1 MLLYT
6 FFIFF
11 LLKNKEMNQLTF
23 SEKDLQQIKALGITE
38 KKVRAQI
45 AFFKHGVVFQKLI
58 RPCRIGDGILKISE
72 HEFPELLNKHQEG
85 AHKGRFLKFVPASGV
100 ASRMFDALMKC
111 LKSDS
116 RVHRKKIIQ
125 RAEAGDQ
132 EAKQVLSFVNGIT
145 RFAFYDDLKSVLV
158 RTELTM
164 DDVLAQGEYTHLIEA
179 LVTDRGLNY
188 ANLPKGLLKFHAY
201 PEGCRTALEEHLVE
215 AISYVQDQQGI
226 CRLHF
231 TVSPEH
237 YKRFMHHFEA
247 VRAHY
252 ETKYRVRF
260 HVDFSFQKPSTN
272 TIAVDMNNEPFREK
286 DGKLVFRPGGHGALI
301 ENLNDIQGDIIYIKN
316 IDNIVPDPLKGETF
330 LWKKILGGLLIQI
343 QEKIFTYLKKLKRQK
358 EKQVVE
364 KTLEF
369 ARNQLFIL
377 PPQGKQLKSLNEKRE
392 FLLKKLNCPIRIGG
406 MVKNQGEPGGG
417 PFWVQGKNGFLSLQ
431 TVENAQVDMKSAEQQ
446 KIWNAATHFSPVD
459 FVCGV
464 RDYKGNPFDLKHYVD
479 QDAVFISQK
488 SKDGRTLKALEL
500 PGLWNGGMADW
511 ISLFVEVPLITFN
524 PVKTINDLL
533 RKEHQP

>member
-1 MLLYT
+1 
-6 FFIFF
+6 
-11 LLKNKEMNQLTF
+11 MNQLTF
-23 SEKDLQQIKALGITE
+23 NKKDLGQMKALGITE
-38 KKVRAQI
+38 KEVRAHI
-45 AFFKHGVVFQKLI
+45 ASFKRGSFFQKLI
-58 RPCRIGDGILKISE
+58 RPCTLGDGIISISE
-72 HEFPELLNKHQEG
+72 KEIPQLLRKHQDG
-85 AHKGRFLKFVPASGV
+85 ACQGRLLKFVPASGA
-100 ASRMFDALMKC
+100 ASRMFDALMKA
-111 LKSDS
+111 LKSDP
-116 RVHRKKIIQ
+116 RLHREEIARK
-125 RAEAGDQ
+125 AEAGDQ

-145 RFAFYDDLKSVLV
+145 RFAFYDDLKSVLA

-188 ANLPKGLLKFHAY
+188 VNLPKGLLTFHAY

-215 AISYVQDQQGI
+215 AIAYVQDQTGI
-226 CRLHF
+226 CRIHF

-237 YKRFMHHFEA
+237 HERFMHHFEVVKA
-247 VRAHY
+247 RY
-252 ETKYRVRF
+252 ETKSRVRF
-260 HVDFSFQKPSTN
+260 HVDFSIQKLSTN
-272 TIAVDMNNEPFREK
+272 TIAVDINNEPFREK

-343 QEKIFTYLKKLKRQK
+343 QEKIFTYLEKLERQK
-358 EKQVVE
+358 ENKVVE
-364 KTLEF
+364 EALEF
-369 ARNQLFIL
+369 AEKQLFIL
-377 PPQGKQLKSLNEKRE
+377 PPEKKLGSKNAIRE
-392 FLLKKLNCPIRIGG
+392 FLLKKLNRPIRIGG

-417 PFWVQGKNGFLSLQ
+417 PFWVQGENDSLSLQ

-446 KIWNAATHFSPVD
+446 KIWGTATHFSPVD

-464 RDYKGNPFDLKHYVD
+464 RDYKGNPFDLKRYVD

-488 SKDGRTLKALEL
+488 SKDGRALKALEL
-500 PGLWNGGMADW
+500 PGLWNGGMSDW
-511 ISLFVEVPLITFN
+511 ISIFVEVPLITFN

>member
-1 MLLYT
+1 
-6 FFIFF
+6 
-11 LLKNKEMNQLTF
+11 MNQLTF
-23 SEKDLQQIKALGITE
+23 NEKDLGQMKALGITE
-38 KKVRAQI
+38 KKVRAHI
-45 AFFKHGVVFQKLI
+45 AIFKRGSFFQKLI
-58 RPCRIGDGILKISE
+58 RPCTLGDGIISIAE
-72 HEFPELLNKHQEG
+72 KEIPQLLRKHQEG
-85 AHKGRFLKFVPASGV
+85 ACQGRLLKFVPASGA
-100 ASRMFDALMKC
+100 ASRMFDVLMKC
-111 LKSDS
+111 LKSYS
-116 RVHRKKIIQ
+116 RVHRKEIIQ
-125 RAEAGDQ
+125 RAGAGDQ
-132 EAKQVLSFVNGIT
+132 EAKEVLSFVDGIK
-145 RFAFYDDLKSVLV
+145 RFAFYDDLKSVLA
-158 RTELTM
+158 RTGLTV
-164 DDVLAQGEYTHLIEA
+164 DDLLAQCEYKHLIEA

-215 AISYVQDQQGI
+215 AIAYVQDQAGI
-226 CRLHF
+226 CRIDF

-237 YKRFMHHFEA
+237 QERFVHHLKA
-247 VRAHY
+247 VKMHY

-260 HVDFSFQKPSTN
+260 HVDFSIQKLSTN
-272 TIAVDMNNEPFREK
+272 TVAVDINNKPFREK

-316 IDNIVPDPLKGETF
+316 IDNIVLDPLKGETF

-343 QEKIFTYLKKLKRQK
+343 QEKIFTYLKKLERQK
-358 EKQVVE
+358 ENKVVE
-364 KTLEF
+364 EVLEF
-369 ARNQLFIL
+369 AGKQLFI
-377 PPQGKQLKSLNEKRE
+377 PPPKKKLGSKNELRE
-392 FLLKKLNCPIRIGG
+392 FLLKKLNRPIRIGG

-417 PFWVQGKNGFLSLQ
+417 PFWVQGENGSLSLQ

-446 KIWNAATHFSPVD
+446 KIWGAATHFSPVD

-464 RDYKGNPFDLKHYVD
+464 RDYKGSPFDLKRYVD

-488 SKDGRTLKALEL
+488 SKDGRALKALEL

>member
-1 MLLYT
+1 
-6 FFIFF
+6 
-11 LLKNKEMNQLTF
+11 MNQLIF
-23 SEKDLQQIKALGITE
+23 SEKDLRQIKALGITKE
-38 KKVRAQI
+38 KLRNQI
-45 AFFKHGVVFQKLI
+45 AFFKQGIVFQKLI
-58 RPCRIGDGILKISE
+58 RPCTIEDGILKISE
-72 HEFPELLNKHQEG
+72 HEIPELLKNHQDG
-85 AHKGRFLKFVPASGV
+85 AHKGRLLKFVPASGA
-100 ASRMFDALMKC
+100 ASRMFDALMKA
-111 LKSDS
+111 LRSDS
-116 RVHRKKIIQ
+116 RLRREEISRK
-125 RAEAGDQ
+125 AEAGNQ
-132 EAKQVLSFVNGIT
+132 EAKEVLAFVDGIT
-145 RFAFYDDLKSVLV
+145 RFAFYDDLKSVLA
-158 RTELTM
+158 RTALTM

-215 AISYVQDQQGI
+215 AISYVQDQARI

-237 YKRFMHHFEA
+237 HVRFMHHFEA

-286 DGKLVFRPGGHGALI
+286 DGKLIFRPGGHGALI

-316 IDNIVPDPLKGETF
+316 IDNIFPDPLKGETF

-343 QEKIFTYLKKLKRQK
+343 QEKIFSYLKKLERQK
-358 EKQVVE
+358 ENKVVE
-364 KTLEF
+364 EALEF
-369 ARNQLFIL
+369 AGKQLFIT
-377 PPQGKQLKSLNEKRE
+377 PPKKKLGSKKEIRE
-392 FLLKKLNCPIRIGG
+392 FLLKKLNRPIRIGG

-431 TVENAQVDMKSAEQQ
+431 TVENAQVDMKSPEQQ
-446 KIWNAATHFSPVD
+446 KIWNMATHFSPVD

-464 RDYKGNPFDLKHYVD
+464 RDYKGNPFDLKRYVD

-488 SKDGRTLKALEL
+488 SKDGRALKALEL

-511 ISLFVEVPLITFN
+511 ITIFVEVPLITFN

>member
-1 MLLYT
+1 MEHFTL
-6 FFIFF
+6 
-11 LLKNKEMNQLTF
+11 N
-23 SEKDLQQIKALGITE
+23 EKDMQQIKALGITE

-58 RPCRIGDGILKISE
+58 RPCSIGDGILKISE

-85 AHKGRFLKFVPASGV
+85 AHKGRFLKFVPASGA
-100 ASRMFDALMKC
+100 ASRMFDALMKA

-116 RVHRKKIIQ
+116 RLHREEIAQ

-132 EAKQVLSFVNGIT
+132 EAKEVLSFVDGIK
-145 RFAFYDDLKSVLV
+145 RFAFYDDLKSVLA
-158 RTELTM
+158 RTGLIA
-164 DDVLAQGEYTHLIEA
+164 DDLLAQCEYTHLIEA

-188 ANLPKGLLKFHAY
+188 ANLPKGLLKFHSY

-215 AISYVQDQQGI
+215 AISHVQDQAGI

-252 ETKYRVRF
+252 ETNYRVRF

-272 TIAVDMNNEPFREK
+272 TIAVDMNNKPFREK
-286 DGKLVFRPGGHGALI
+286 DGQLVFRPGGHGALI
-301 ENLNDIQGDIIYIKN
+301 ENLNDIRGDIIYIKN
-316 IDNIVPDPLKGETF
+316 IDNIFPDPLKGKTF
-330 LWKKILGGLLIQI
+330 LWKKILGGLLIHI
-343 QEKIFTYLKKLKRQK
+343 QEKIFTYLENLEHQAENK
-358 EKQVVE
+358 VVE
-364 KTLEF
+364 EALEF
-369 ARNQLFIL
+369 AEKELFIL
-377 PPQGKQLKSLNEKRE
+377 PPQRKQLKSLDEKRE
-392 FLLKKLNCPIRIGG
+392 FLLKKLNRPIRIGG

-417 PFWVQGKNGFLSLQ
+417 PFWVQGENGSLSLQ
-431 TVENAQVDMKSAEQQ
+431 TVENAQVDIKSAEQQ
-446 KIWNAATHFSPVD
+446 KIWNTATHFSPVD

-464 RDYKGNPFDLKHYVD
+464 RDYKGNPFDLKRYVD

-488 SKDGRTLKALEL
+488 SKDGRSLKALEL

-511 ISLFVEVPLITFN
+511 ISLFVEVPQITFN

>member
-1 MLLYT
+1 MD
-6 FFIFF
+6 
-11 LLKNKEMNQLTF
+11 QLTF
-23 SEKDLQQIKALGITE
+23 NEKDLGQMKALGITE
-38 KKVRAQI
+38 KKVRAHI
-45 AFFKHGVVFQKLI
+45 AIFKRGNFFQKLI
-58 RPCRIGDGILKISE
+58 RPCTLGDGIISISE
-72 HEFPELLNKHQEG
+72 KEIPQLLRKHQKG
-85 AHKGRFLKFVPASGV
+85 ACQGRLLKFVPASGA
-100 ASRMFDALMKC
+100 ASRMFDVLMKC
-111 LKSDS
+111 LKSYS
-116 RVHRKKIIQ
+116 RVHRKEIIQ
-125 RAEAGDQ
+125 RAGAGDQ
-132 EAKQVLSFVNGIT
+132 EAKEVLSFVDGIK
-145 RFAFYDDLKSVLV
+145 RFAFYDDLKSVLA
-158 RTELTM
+158 RTGLTV
-164 DDVLAQGEYTHLIEA
+164 DDLLAQCEYKHLIEA

-215 AISYVQDQQGI
+215 AIAYVQDQAGI
-226 CRLHF
+226 CRIHF

-237 YKRFMHHFEA
+237 QERFVHHLKA
-247 VRAHY
+247 VKMHY

-260 HVDFSFQKPSTN
+260 HVDFSIQKLSTN

-343 QEKIFTYLKKLKRQK
+343 QEKIFTYLKKLERQK
-358 EKQVVE
+358 ENKVVE
-364 KTLEF
+364 EVLEF
-369 ARNQLFIL
+369 AGKQLFI
-377 PPQGKQLKSLNEKRE
+377 PPPKKKLGSKNELRE
-392 FLLKKLNCPIRIGG
+392 FLLKKLNRPIRIGG

-417 PFWVQGKNGFLSLQ
+417 PFWVQGENGSLSLQ

-446 KIWNAATHFSPVD
+446 KIWGAATHFSPVD

-464 RDYKGNPFDLKHYVD
+464 RDYEGNPFDLKRYVD

-488 SKDGRTLKALEL
+488 SKDGRALKALEL

>member
-1 MLLYT
+1 MD
-6 FFIFF
+6 
-11 LLKNKEMNQLTF
+11 QLTF
-23 SEKDLQQIKALGITE
+23 NEKDMQQIKALGITE
-38 KKVRAQI
+38 RKVHSQI

-58 RPCRIGDGILKISE
+58 RPCRIGDGILKVSE

-85 AHKGRFLKFVPASGV
+85 AHKGRFLKFVPASGA
-100 ASRMFDALMKC
+100 ASRMFDALTKA
-111 LKSDS
+111 LRSDS
-116 RVHRKKIIQ
+116 RLLREEITGK
-125 RAEAGDQ
+125 AEAGDQ
-132 EAKQVLSFVNGIT
+132 EAKEVLSFVDGIK
-145 RFAFYDDLKSVLV
+145 RFAFSDDLKSALARIGSTV
-158 RTELTM
+158 E
-164 DDVLAQGEYTHLIEA
+164 DVVSQGDYMRLIEA

-215 AISYVQDQQGI
+215 AIAYVQDQEGI
-226 CRLHF
+226 CRIHF

-237 YKRFMHHFEA
+237 QERFIHHFEA
-247 VRAHY
+247 VKAHY
-252 ETKYRVRF
+252 ETKCRVRF
-260 HVDFSFQKPSTN
+260 HVDFSHQKLSTN
-272 TIAVDMNNEPFREK
+272 TIAVDMDNEPFREK

-301 ENLNDIQGDIIYIKN
+301 ENLNDIRGDIIYIKN
-316 IDNIVPDPLKGETF
+316 IDNIVPDLLKGETF

-364 KTLEF
+364 EALEF
-369 ARNQLFIL
+369 AGKQLFI
-377 PPQGKQLKSLNEKRE
+377 PPPKKKLGSKNEIRE
-392 FLLKKLNCPIRIGG
+392 FLLKKLNRPIRIGG

-417 PFWVQGKNGFLSLQ
+417 PFWVQGENGSLSLQ
-431 TVENAQVDMKSAEQQ
+431 VVEHAQVDIKSAEQQ
-446 KIWNAATHFSPVD
+446 KIWNTATHFCPVD

-464 RDYKGNPFDLKHYVD
+464 RDYKGNPFDLKRCVD

-524 PVKTINDLL
+524 PVKTITDLL

>member
-1 MLLYT
+1 MD
-6 FFIFF
+6 
-11 LLKNKEMNQLTF
+11 QLTF
-23 SEKDLQQIKALGITE
+23 NEKDLQQIKALGITE
-38 KKVRAQI
+38 KEVRAHI
-45 AFFKHGVVFQKLI
+45 ASFKRGSFFQKLI
-58 RPCRIGDGILKISE
+58 RPCTLGDGIISISE
-72 HEFPELLNKHQEG
+72 KEIPQLLRKHQDG
-85 AHKGRFLKFVPASGV
+85 ACQGRLLKFVPASGA
-100 ASRMFDALMKC
+100 ASRMFDALMKA
-111 LKSDS
+111 LKSDP
-116 RVHRKKIIQ
+116 RLHREEIARK
-125 RAEAGDQ
+125 AEAGDQ

-145 RFAFYDDLKSVLV
+145 RFAFYDDLKSVLA

-215 AISYVQDQQGI
+215 AISYVQDQAGI

-237 YKRFMHHFEA
+237 YKRFIHHFEA

-272 TIAVDMNNEPFREK
+272 TIAVDMHNEPFREK

-301 ENLNDIQGDIIYIKN
+301 ENLNDIRGDIIYIKN
-316 IDNIVPDPLKGETF
+316 IDNIFPDPLKGETF

-343 QEKIFTYLKKLKRQK
+343 QEKIFTYLEKLERQK
-358 EKQVVE
+358 ENKIIE
-364 KTLEF
+364 EALEF
-369 ARNQLFIL
+369 AEKELFIL
-377 PPQGKQLKSLNEKRE
+377 PPQGKQLKSLDEKQE
-392 FLLKKLNCPIRIGG
+392 FLLKKLNRPIRIGG

-417 PFWVQGKNGFLSLQ
+417 PFWVQGEKESLSLQ
-431 TVENAQVDMKSAEQQ
+431 TVENAQVDIKSAEQQ

-464 RDYKGNPFDLKHYVD
+464 RDYKENPFNLKHYVD

-488 SKDGRTLKALEL
+488 SKDGRALKALEL

-524 PVKTINDLL
+524 PVKTITDLL